1 MAPVTGVLSVGGE
14 YEGGGSAG
22 VVEKGLVGRLGRRV
36 EGEGL
41 VKVGSGCGCGLD
53 IFADVDLEVMVDF
66 L

>member
-22 VVEKGLVGRLGRRV
+22 VVEKGLVGSLGRRV
-36 EGEGL
+36 EGE
-41 VKVGSGCGCGLD
+41 VKAGSGCGCGLD
-53 IFADVDLEVMVDF
+53 IFADVELKVMVEF

>member
-1 MAPVTGVLSVGGE
+1 MRVFSAGGE

-22 VVEKGLVGRLGRRV
+22 VMEKGLVGLFGRRV

-41 VKVGSGCGCGLD
+41 VNAGGGFGCGLN
-53 IFADVDLEVMVDF
+53 IFADVELEVAVKF